1 MGLKSTN
8 KCFVD
13 GVLAI
18 FDKKSPTSGTL
29 LTFRKIL
36 LRTTEFDFWER
47 FSFVPIF
54 CAYIWCDKFFDQGT
68 GKLVEIKKNPLSF
81 YSPIFHQGSSHFF
94 YLINV
99 QNFELF
105 VRVVLYNTP
114 NST

>member
-68 GKLVEIKKNPLSF
+68 GKLVEIKKESAIVLFTYFSSGF
-81 YSPIFHQGSSHFF
+81 IAFLLFDKYSEF
-94 YLINV
+94 
-99 QNFELF
+99 
-105 VRVVLYNTP
+105 
-114 NST
+114 